1 MVQHCDVFHGNGSMT
16 SIAWNGG
23 PIFRNGAVGTGQAC
37 CCETC
42 APCCVGGTRISG
54 PDYDTQAECEAQGGV
69 WAPCADNV
77 SCEGRWGLGT
87 GDPDCGDTQCCTCGK
102 CTPGHWG
109 RDAGDCV
116 CTPGP
121 IPDGVDP
128 AYIDPDAGSF
138 DINQYGQYFFT
149 TRTICCDVT
158 GPTALGEC
166 IEVPP

>member
-1 MVQHCDVFHGNGSMT
+1 MVPLALGRRAAARHVRRAALEAHAFLAPTTTRRLSAKHK
-16 SIAWNGG
+16 A
-23 PIFRNGAVGTGQAC
+23 AC
-37 CCETC
+37 
-42 APCCVGGTRISG
+42 GH
-54 PDYDTQAECEAQGGV
+54 
-69 WAPCADNV
+69 V